1 MTEDQA
7 KTRWSIATLITAA
20 MLIGWIIAVVVGN
33 GLLVDLFQALMLPP
47 LFVQL
52 YLWGWAKGNAATGK
66 RFREEAYAKGWRDAC
81 IAQDEEWSAGG
92 YHIG

>member
-20 MLIGWIIAVVVGN
+20 MLIGWIIAAVVGN

-52 YLWGWAKGNAATGK
+52 YLWGWAKGNAAATEVD
-66 RFREEAYAKGWRDAC
+66 REEAYAEGWRDAC
-81 IAQDEEWSAGG
+81 ADQDEGWAS
-92 YHIG
+92 